1 VELSRFLPWY
11 QVLNIGVGSCKAFCV
26 IQKIASLVGNYF
38 YTCLKYKL
46 KKSIPFL
53 VVPFINGVCK

>member
-26 IQKIASLVGNYF
+26 IQKIALLVGNYSW
-38 YTCLKYKL
+38 LKNFKKVNEIARYLLYKF
-46 KKSIPFL
+46 SIE
-53 VVPFINGVCK
+53 